1 MSSSSLT
8 KQEWNFFL
16 TRLKQQNKYL
26 IPAFVFAVGAA
37 LSQVL
42 FAWIA
47 GKIFNIT
54 FISRA
59 WEDTMVLAICGGVIS
74 LVAFASLNEF
84 FHRYLLRKALE
95 KMAQKLRIEIFTRYL
110 VFSEAAKSRLET
122 GTAINHI
129 VTDVQLLSEA
139 RHFITEMVKEPL
151 TIIALLGYLFYLQ
164 WQLCIVCAFALLPI
178 AVANHFLGKS
188 ARRNQNKVQGQL
200 AETIQSVNEN
210 FQGLRTVHTFLLEKM
225 ILKDF
230 SNLMESLVTKL
241 LKITR
246 IEESVGPVIKVIS
259 ACVAAIIL
267 YAGAFLV
274 NKSQSLQAE
283 DLVRFLTAAGLIQAP
298 LRNMS
303 HAGVQ
308 IQRISAGAM
317 RIVSLFNIPLDQL
330 SLDQSKHIQSHK
342 TYPIP
347 QKPLALEFSSV
358 SFAYPQNHETAG
370 AEKNPSTF
378 QYALSN
384 INFKLEA
391 RKKIALV
398 GKSGSGKTTLSLL
411 ALRLIDPSQGQILL
425 DGKNIQEMEL
435 GDYRSYFSYVS
446 QEVYFFH
453 GSLKS
458 NMLKVA
464 PQVSDDDIW
473 KALELAQLKERVQRF
488 PQGLETMLSEK
499 AANLSGG
506 ERQRLAIARAL
517 LRQSPILILDEAT
530 SNLDSENERLIQ
542 KGLDHLMNDR
552 SAIVIAHRLST
563 VMNCDEILVFDHG
576 QIVERGH
583 PSDLRGKESTFSKM
597 WSLQQGEALA
607 T

>member
-16 TRLKQQNKYL
+16 TRLKQQKKYL
-26 IPAFVFAVGAA
+26 IPAFIFAIGAA

-47 GKIFNIT
+47 GKIFNVT
-54 FISRA
+54 FVTRA
-59 WEDTMVLAICGGVIS
+59 WEDAMVFAICGGIIS

-122 GTAINHI
+122 GTAINYV

-139 RHFITEMVKEPL
+139 RHFITEIVKEPL

-164 WQLCIVCAFALLPI
+164 WQLCLVCSVALLPI

-225 ILKDF
+225 VLKDF
-230 SNLMESLVTKL
+230 TNLMESLVYKL

-274 NKSQSLQAE
+274 NKNHSLLAE

-317 RIVSLFNIPLDQL
+317 RIVSLFNIPFDQL
-330 SLDQSKHIQSHK
+330 TIDQSKHIQSHK
-342 TYPIP
+342 NYPIP
-347 QKPLALEFSSV
+347 QKPLALEFQNV
-358 SFAYPQNHETAG
+358 SFAYPSNHEG
-370 AEKNPSTF
+370 AEKNPSPAP
-378 QYALSN
+378 YALSN
-384 INFKLEA
+384 INLKLEA

-411 ALRLIDPSQGQILL
+411 ALRLIDPSLGSILL

-453 GSLKS
+453 GTLKN

-464 PQVSDDDIW
+464 PNVSDEDIW
-473 KALELAQLKERVQRF
+473 KALELAQLKDRVQNF
-488 PQGLETMLSEK
+488 PHGLDTMLSEK

-563 VMNCDEILVFDHG
+563 VLNCDEILVFDRG
-576 QIVERGH
+576 QIVERGSPH
-583 PSDLRGKESTFSKM
+583 DLRGRESTFSKM
-597 WSLQQGEALA
+597 WSLQQGETLA